1 VLLSFLG
8 ALLKPMSLGAGFRV
22 SGLKPLVHVQGLG
35 FQVYGLG
42 FNLGFQVYGL
52 GFSLG
57 FQVYGLGTGT

>member
-1 VLLSFLG
+1 MV
-8 ALLKPMSLGAGFRV
+8 LGAGFRV